1 MKIPS
6 AVLALLNSYR
16 RKDTEIFKS
25 AQQGFERTYKD
36 VQQSEK
42 IKNKVSEEW
51 KEYENPY

>member
-6 AVLALLNSYR
+6 AVLGLLNSQR
-16 RKDTEIFKS
+16 RKDRAIFMS

-42 IKNKVSEEW
+42 NKVSEDW